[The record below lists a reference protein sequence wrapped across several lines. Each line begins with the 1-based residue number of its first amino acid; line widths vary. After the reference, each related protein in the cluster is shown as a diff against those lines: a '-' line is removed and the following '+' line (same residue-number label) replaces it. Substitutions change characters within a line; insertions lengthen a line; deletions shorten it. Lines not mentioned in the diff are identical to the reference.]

1 MVKYLSK
8 LFLLLLLALV
18 GCQYNRQSD
27 SDLDLA
33 RSMPAPEKNITVNG
47 PNDLNLELIYIKP
60 GRFTMGRNR
69 PFLWLITPISFFLN
83 YHWSYDSPAKKVTIT
98 KGFYIG
104 KYKVTVAQY
113 CKFLNSIDSSQSE
126 KCIAGNP
133 WTRITKQDSKY
144 LPKPGV
150 EDCAVNTVPW
160 YGANAFCKWLSDTTG
175 HKFRL
180 PTDAEWE
187 FTARGPG
194 NTYPE
199 PKTKWSREQKESWMG
214 PSVYSIAE
222 KYPSNVTP
230 DGVVGMR
237 SDGGIGEWVSDYFD
251 YKHSRRDKID
261 PTGPKKPPKS
271 PSKNRPNSPP
281 LRVLRR
287 AMHNITD
294 RKYGYEVGYDAGIYG
309 FRVLMEV
316 DEPNKD
322 KLQPHSH

>member
-1 MVKYLSK
+1 MINMIKFQKHLLKLS
-8 LFLLLLLALV
+8 LILLLALA
-18 GCQYNRQSD
+18 GSEHSR
-27 SDLDLA
+27 
-33 RSMPAPEKNITVNG
+33 PAISALNQTKQLTSPDKNITVNG

-69 PFLWLITPISFFLN
+69 SFLLLKTLINFES
-83 YHWSYDSPAKKVTIT
+83 HKSYDSPARKVTIT

-104 KYKVTVAQY
+104 KYKITVAQY
-113 CKFLNSIDSSQSE
+113 CKFLNSIDAIQAE
-126 KCIAGNP
+126 KSIAGNP
-133 WTRITKQDSKY
+133 WTRIIKQDGKY
-144 LPKPGV
+144 IPKPGV
-150 EDCAVNTVPW
+150 ENCAVNTVPW
-160 YGANAFCKWLSDTTG
+160 NSADSFCKWLSNTTG

-194 NTYPE
+194 STYPE
-199 PKTKWSREQKESWMG
+199 PSITWFGEKKEPWMG

-222 KYPSNVTP
+222 KFPSNVTP

-237 SDGGIGEWVSDYFD
+237 SDGGLGEWVSDYFA
-251 YKHSRRDKID
+251 YKHSRKDKID

-271 PSKNRPNSPP
+271 PSKYHPNSPP

-287 AMHNITD
+287 AIQNITD
-294 RKYGYEVGYDAGIYG
+294 RTYGYEASDAGIYG

-316 DEPNKD
+316 DVPNENQGD
-322 KLQPHSH
+322 